1 MGKTRKPCQPGVK
14 GKAYGYDEENRR
26 RRKTMISG
34 ARKQDSKDGHD
45 RSAQPNEPRNYS
57 NPDPIIT
64 GLEGRVVTVAMIGGR
79 VESGKLKKAGQYF
92 IEMTMTNGKPLII
105 AKSAIITVSVL

>member
-1 MGKTRKPCQPGVK
+1 MGGICKPCSPVDK
-14 GKAYGYDEENRR
+14 EKACGYDEENRR
-26 RRKTMISG
+26 GKTMISG
-34 ARKQDSKDGHD
+34 ARKQDSNG
-45 RSAQPNEPRNYS
+45 RPAQPSEPRNYS
-57 NPDPIIT
+57 NPDPVNT

>member
-14 GKAYGYDEENRR
+14 EKAYGSEEENRR
-26 RRKTMISG
+26 GEKTMISS
-34 ARKQDSKDGHD
+34 AKKEDSKDSHG
-45 RSAQPNEPRNYS
+45 RPAQPNEPRNYS
-57 NPDPIIT
+57 NPDPMNT
-64 GLEGRVVTVAMIGGR
+64 GLEGRVVTVAMIGGM

-92 IEMTMTNGKPLII
+92 IEMTMTNGRPLII